1 MLLSDKDLEKAY
13 DALQAQGNK
22 IAPSSEFTDD
32 ACLIADDLL
41 SGDCLSFLGEKSES
55 IEFRKGELTVVAGA
69 SGHGKSALMGQIALD
84 LASQGRKVCILSLE
98 MPPARTLYRMGRQQE
113 GLAVCGR
120 LPQYRE
126 SAADTLEDFLK
137 QIAPFVYLLDRVG
150 SATPKQV
157 FGAIV
162 QSVTKFGCSHII
174 IDNLMRVCPEYGDR
188 ANEAQKNFV
197 QDLIALAKR
206 FDVHIWLVHHVRK
219 GQSETDEINKFSIRG
234 AAAITDNADN
244 VLLLCRNLAK
254 EKKQEKFYRRE
265 VDISEADSVLVV
277 AKQRNGDWQGRIPLW
292 FDRTSYRFCPTC
304 ARKASRFQ
312 FPAIHNGAH
321 A

>member
-13 DALQAQGNK
+13 DDLQTQGNK

-41 SGDCLSFLGEKSES
+41 SGDSLSFLGEKSES

-113 GLAVCGR
+113 GFAVCGR
-120 LPQYRE
+120 IPQYRE
-126 SAADTLEDFLK
+126 TAADTLEDFLK
-137 QIAPFVYLLDRVG
+137 QIAPYIFLLDRVG

-157 FGAIV
+157 FGAMV
-162 QSVTKFGCSHII
+162 QAVTKFGCEHII
-174 IDNLMRVCPEYGDR
+174 IDNLMRVCPEYGDK
-188 ANEAQKNFV
+188 ANEAQKDFIQN
-197 QDLIALAKR
+197 LIALAKR
-206 FDVHIWLVHHVRK
+206 FDVHVWLVHHVRK
-219 GQSETDEINKFSIRG
+219 GQSETEEINKYSIRG

-244 VLLLCRNLAK
+244 VILLCRNLAK
-254 EKKQEKFYRRE
+254 EKKLENEYRRD
-265 VDISEADSVLVV
+265 VDEAEGDSVLIVD
-277 AKQRNGDWQGRIPLW
+277 KQRNGDWQGRIQLW
-292 FDRTSYRFCPTC
+292 FDKQTYQLCPTC
-304 ARKASRFQ
+304 NRQPTKWHFVSSK
-312 FPAIHNGAH
+312 GVL
-321 A
+321 